1 MFDAQ
6 GIGLAASQVN
16 VQDRAIVMD
25 SPEQR
30 NEPKAHINPEI
41 RVIEPVTIPYEEG
54 CRSVPGL

>member
-41 RVIEPVTIPYEEG
+41 RVI
-54 CRSVPGL
+54 